1 MKRVDV
7 AVIGS
12 GPGGLGVAAL
22 LAKEGKKVTVLEKN
36 GRIGGRATS
45 FQWKGYTLNV
55 GPHGGVVDRELDGLL
70 RRVGKEPPP
79 VGKFDD
85 AVTYKDGEF
94 VPLLSLIQPDDPDLL
109 KVMNVLLG
117 VTPEELAVLDAV
129 SAKDW
134 LDSLEIR
141 DDDLRTLLTL
151 GVLVGTTLPRLEDVA
166 ASAAIEALR
175 PLTSPP
181 EICWT
186 CHGVIRYMQEL
197 ADAVT
202 EQGGEVRTNAEV
214 TKIIVE
220 NHQVRGVLV
229 EEGDKQLP
237 GEVREGY
244 VLEAQVVVAAFPIWD
259 LFNVTST
266 GLYPPWFVDRVEM
279 LNRTTAFFGI
289 YAGCRE
295 PLFEEKWWVLMESPR
310 TGYPFAAYMETNVCP
325 QLAPEGEHLFNCCY
339 LAEPELNK
347 AAQREHL
354 HELFELA
361 RQDLEELYPGWE
373 EKCLWIKPF
382 FHEFE
387 EPART
392 PGRAGVFRPGP
403 KAPGIKGLYFAGD
416 TVNARALPGLE
427 CAAASAMQ
435 CADAILEAL

>member
-22 LAKEGKKVTVLEKN
+22 LAKAGKKVAVLEKR

-45 FQWKGYTLNV
+45 FQWKGYTLNI

-79 VGKFDD
+79 VGIFDD

-94 VPLLSLIQPDDPDLL
+94 VPLLSLIRPDDPDLL
-109 KVMNVLLG
+109 KFMNVLVG
-117 VTPEELAVLDAV
+117 VTPEELARLDAV
-129 SAKDW
+129 SARDW

-175 PLTSPP
+175 PLTNPP
-181 EICWT
+181 EICWA
-186 CHGVIRYMQEL
+186 CHGFMSYMQEL
-197 ADAVT
+197 ADVVI
-202 EQGGEVRTNAEV
+202 ENGGTVRTNVEV
-214 TKIIVE
+214 TKILVE
-220 NHQVRGVLV
+220 NKRIKGVLL
-229 EEGDKQLP
+229 EEGEKELP
-237 GEVREGY
+237 GEVRHGTL
-244 VLEAQVVVAAFPIWD
+244 LEASEVVAAFPIWD
-259 LFNVTST
+259 LFNLT
-266 GLYPPWFVDRVEM
+266 GKGVFPPWFIERVEM

-295 PLFEEKWWVLMESPR
+295 PLFEEKWWVLMQSQR

-325 QLAPEGEHLFNCCY
+325 ELAPEGEHLFNCCY
-339 LAEPELNK
+339 LGEPELNEVE
-347 AAQREHL
+347 QREHL
-354 HELFELA
+354 HELFALA
-361 RQDLEELYPGWE
+361 RQDLEELFPGWE

-403 KAPGIKGLYFAGD
+403 KAPLIEGLYFAGD

-427 CAAASAMQ
+427 CAAASAVQ
-435 CADAILEAL
+435 CAEAILKGV